1 MTFRVIGFVFRKN
14 DRGWGRMLLKGI
26 ENEQLIE
33 RSDEWLLLKRISENK
48 QSANIY
54 KMVHS
59 IHQESVSNLYYEL
72 EMVKLLQS
80 KYTLQPIQ
88 IEQQDMNHLLV
99 FQDDKSVSFNK
110 YLMKPLPILTFLKIA
125 LEMANSFIDIH
136 RSSIVYRNIH
146 RRNFLINEKTLE
158 IKLINFEHAY
168 KIHRETRYKTEQ
180 QQQLMY
186 RSSYFAPEET
196 GRLNVS
202 IDYRTDLYSLGV
214 LFYEMITGLLPF
226 ATENSPQLFYEII
239 TNEPIPVT
247 EVNHKIP
254 QPIANI
260 IAKLLCK
267 NKDDRYQSAIGLK
280 EDLYYCWNMLV
291 NNEPLTEFE
300 LGTHDEAIF
309 TGLSATIPS
318 RERVVQSIMN
328 RFNGFNEQQ
337 HYTVFIEGNSGSGKT
352 EILNRL
358 KNELAQQNTAIL
370 EVNLNPTMQNV
381 QLAPIISAIRKQLKH
396 IYMEGTHRV
405 DYIKALFEKENVIFY
420 DEIFQLIPELE
431 WFLSDKMLQ
440 SNIKIQQYP
449 SEVNTFF
456 YRTIHYLIS
465 VLIKSNESFI
475 IMIDNAHLIDS
486 GSLQCLKTMYEE
498 LTSLH
503 FIITYKEDNERVRE
517 LRCFTTDY
525 EQIVLNPLTMEEVYD
540 WLAYSLKE
548 QSTNVRTLASLLFDL
563 TKGNPL
569 FIRELFQ
576 TFMQMNLLYYS
587 LQSECW
593 KIDLQKNT
601 DMKFSDNLI
610 GFFASRIEHLT
621 GIQKEILK
629 VASCIG
635 MTFDFFVLEK
645 FLQIPRDQLIE
656 RLYSLIQEGCIVPLN
671 ERFLLASTF
680 KHVQMVHDMEL
691 AFRFVHAEIHQVV
704 YSEISPGEQIGIHYR
719 LANIIEEASND
730 FVADEVLL
738 KIIYHYNLC
747 RELLSKEEKIKVA
760 KWNLRIG
767 ANMIYTDLFRNST
780 QFLFIAAKLTEEMDW
795 EEEHKHVLELWR
807 VLGISKFMSGF
818 YDEAEAYFN
827 KGLAFAKT
835 TAEKLILYN
844 EKVLFYSSLSSDE
857 KVDENIRKAL
867 ATAIDALRLVN
878 IELKENISIVALLKE
893 YSLLN
898 LALRKKPVEQ
908 LLHLKKNE
916 NETVQL
922 ILKMLLNVA
931 GSALVID
938 EKLFTWITI
947 RSIRLILKHGDVDF
961 ASIIYSNY
969 ASILMGGFNDP
980 KRSYQF
986 GLLAIQHV
994 ERENNIIYKMN
1005 VYMNYG
1011 INVGFWHK
1019 PYVESIYYLKLA
1031 LKFCLYTK
1039 LHNLFAAL
1047 TVSFIHHLTFTQNK
1061 PLQQL
1066 LQQIEDYS
1074 PYLYKT
1080 KNDSP
1085 IDVVHEIKE
1094 WVQALTSHTKQLNW
1108 YLPISKRE
1116 EVSNW
1121 ENHIALRLQ
1130 MSYLFNEE
1138 SVVTDLL
1145 QEQELIKVKINTIAR
1160 PQRMLYSAM
1169 WMVRLLQ
1176 KNDVSQIVR
1185 KTYKK
1190 HIRLTIEQFKQY
1202 IQFSPSNFEHL
1213 YYLLKA
1219 EYSRYLGKSSSA
1231 KLYYDRAIQLASF
1244 NGFLCDKAL
1253 INRCAAL
1260 FYEEQNERQR
1270 AEEYMQQAV
1279 ELLNEWGGYR
1289 LATHWEQQYEHL
1301 LRNKQVTQKNE
1312 VLVPFDMHVVIEV
1325 NEILS
1330 RETKMDEL
1338 IQKVLLLMMKH
1349 ADANRSYFFKMENG
1363 AMQLIAKAALHNHAF
1378 TIDYE
1383 LSEIKKSLSLQS
1395 MLQYVLKSEQHVIID
1410 NTDLPSPFK
1419 LDPNEK
1425 SILCL
1430 PIFYQGN
1437 MTAILYLANTMTPYV
1452 FTNDKI
1458 ELLKMISAQVAIS
1471 MEYTKFYEHLEEQ
1484 VIERTEE
1491 LHEMNI
1497 HLNEMNERLQQNE
1510 TERKLLLQN
1519 ISHDLRS
1526 PITSVLGFIDAIL
1539 DGVVTNPEQ
1548 QREHLKRSR
1557 ERLFSLN
1564 HLIHDLFDLS
1574 QLEAGR
1580 MQFYFKTWSTKEL
1593 FVIFN
1598 EKFRL
1603 DVEQAGLIY
1612 TSAYTI
1618 DGEYYVTLDFARIE
1632 QVLNN
1637 LISNAIKYTTDGK
1650 IHFSMVVEGEKWIC
1664 SVEDSGIGI
1673 PEKEIPFIFD
1683 MHYRATN
1690 NIGGNSNG
1698 IGLAICKQIITHHRG
1713 EIFVKST
1720 EGVGSIFSIS
1730 IAVE

>member
-1 MTFRVIGFVFRKN
+1 
-14 DRGWGRMLLKGI
+14 MLLTGI
-26 ENEQLIE
+26 DNEQVIE
-33 RSDEWLLLKRISENK
+33 RSDEWVLLKRISENK

-54 KMVHS
+54 KIVQS
-59 IHQESVSNLYYEL
+59 IQQESVSNLYYEL

-88 IEQQDMNHLLV
+88 IEQQHMNHLLV
-99 FQDDKSVSFNK
+99 FQDDESISFHK
-110 YLMKPLPILTFLKIA
+110 YLTKPLPILTFLKIA

-180 QQQLMY
+180 QQLMY
-186 RSSYFAPEET
+186 RGSYFAPEET

-214 LFYEMITGLLPF
+214 LFYEMVTGFLPF
-226 ATENSPQLFYEII
+226 ATEDLQQLFYEII
-239 TNEPIPVT
+239 TNEPTAVT
-247 EVNHKIP
+247 EVNPKIP

-260 IAKLLCK
+260 IAKLLRK

-300 LGTHDEAIF
+300 LGTYDEAIF

-318 RERVVQSIMN
+318 RDRVVQSIMN
-328 RFNGFNEQQ
+328 RFNDSNEQQ
-337 HYTVFIEGNSGSGKT
+337 HYTVFIEGHSGSGKT

-358 KNELAQQNTAIL
+358 KNGLAQQNTAIL

-405 DYIKALFEKENVIFY
+405 DYIKALFEKENVVFY

-431 WFLSDKMLQ
+431 WFISDQMFQ

-449 SEVNTFF
+449 TEVNTFF
-456 YRTIHYLIS
+456 YRTIQYLIS
-465 VLIKSNESFI
+465 VLIKSNESFV
-475 IMIDNAHLIDS
+475 IMIDNAHLMDS
-486 GSLQCLKTMYEE
+486 SSLQCLKTIYEE

-517 LRCFTTDY
+517 LRCFMADY
-525 EQIVLNPLTMEEVYD
+525 EHIVLKALTVEEVDD
-540 WLAYSLKE
+540 WLVHSLKG
-548 QSTNVRTLASLLFDL
+548 QSTNVRTLASLFYDL

-587 LQSECW
+587 VQDKCW
-593 KIDLQKNT
+593 KIDLQKMT
-601 DMKFSDNLI
+601 DMKFSDNFI
-610 GFFASRIEHLT
+610 GFFAARIEHLT
-621 GIQKEILK
+621 GVQKEILK

-635 MTFDFFVLEK
+635 TTFDFSVLEK
-645 FLQIPRDQLIE
+645 FLQIPMEQLIKG
-656 RLYSLIQEGCIVPLN
+656 LYSLIQEGCIVPLN

-680 KHVQMVHDMEL
+680 DHVQLLHDMEL
-691 AFRFVHAEIHQVV
+691 TFRFVHAEIHQVV
-704 YSEISPGEQIGIHYR
+704 YSQISVGEQIGIHYR
-719 LANIIEEASND
+719 LATILEQASNEQA
-730 FVADEVLL
+730 ADEELL

-747 RELLSKEEKIKVA
+747 RELLTKEEKNKVA
-760 KWNLRIG
+760 KWNLQTG
-767 ANMIYTDLFRNST
+767 LNMIYSGLFQNAEH
-780 QFLFIAAKLTEEMDW
+780 FLLVAAELTEEMDV
-795 EEEHKHVLELWR
+795 EAEREYVLELCR
-807 VLGISKFMSGF
+807 VLGFSKYTSGF
-818 YDEAEAYFN
+818 YDEAECYFN
-827 KGLAFAKT
+827 KGLAYAKT
-835 TAEKLILYN
+835 VYEKLVLYN
-844 EKVLFYSSLSSDE
+844 EKILFYTSLSSDE
-857 KVDENIRKAL
+857 KEDIYLRKAL
-867 ATAIDALRLVN
+867 ATANEALRLVN
-878 IELKENISIVALLKE
+878 IELKEDISITAILKE

-898 LALRKKPVEQ
+898 LALRKRPIEQ
-908 LLHLKKNE
+908 LLYLKKNE
-916 NETVQL
+916 DETVYL
-922 ILKMLLNVA
+922 TLKILLTVG
-931 GSALVID
+931 GSALIIN
-938 EKLFTWITI
+938 EKLFSWIVI
-947 RSIRLILKHGDVDF
+947 RSLRLLLKHGDVEF
-961 ASIIYSNY
+961 ASLIYANY
-969 ASILMGGFNDP
+969 AGILMGGFNET
-980 KRSYQF
+980 KRGCQF
-986 GLLAIQHV
+986 GLLSIQHV

-1005 VYMNYG
+1005 VYMSYA
-1011 INVGFWHK
+1011 INVGPWHK
-1019 PYVESIYYLKLA
+1019 PYVDSLYYFKLA
-1031 LKFCLYTK
+1031 LKFCLNSN

-1047 TVSFIHHLTFTQNK
+1047 CVSFMHHLMFIQNR
-1061 PLQQL
+1061 PLQEL
-1066 LQQIEDYS
+1066 LQQIEDYNA
-1074 PYLYKT
+1074 YLYRT

-1085 IDVVHEIKE
+1085 IDLVHELKE
-1094 WVQALTSHTKQLNW
+1094 WAQALISHTKQLNW
-1108 YLPISKRE
+1108 HLPISKRDD
-1116 EVSNW
+1116 VSFW
-1121 ENHIALRLQ
+1121 ESHIALRLQ

-1138 SVVTDLL
+1138 KVAIDLL
-1145 QEQELIKVKINTIAR
+1145 EEEALLNLKLSTIAR
-1160 PQRMLYSAM
+1160 PQRIFYSAM
-1169 WMVRLLQ
+1169 WKIRLLK
-1176 KNDVSQIVR
+1176 KNTASKIV
-1185 KTYKK
+1185 KQTYEKY
-1190 HIRLTIEQFKQY
+1190 IRMTIKQFKQY
-1202 IQFSPSNFEHL
+1202 IQYAPSNFEHL

-1219 EYSRYLGKSSSA
+1219 EYSYYLGKSSSA
-1231 KLYYDRAIQLASF
+1231 KLYYDRAIQLGSF

-1253 INRCAAL
+1253 SNRCAAL
-1260 FYEEQNERQR
+1260 FYEQQNERQR

-1279 ELLNEWGGYR
+1279 ELLKEWGAYR
-1289 LATHWEQQYEHL
+1289 LATHWEQQYGYL
-1301 LRNKQVTQKNE
+1301 LYNKQLTQKSE
-1312 VLVPFDMHVVIEV
+1312 VHVPFDMHVVIEV

-1349 ADANRSYFFKMENG
+1349 TDANRSYFFKMENG
-1363 AMQLIAKAALHNHAF
+1363 TMQLIAKAALHNHDF

-1383 LSEIKKSLSLQS
+1383 LSEIKKSISLQS

-1419 LDPNEK
+1419 LDSSEK

-1471 MEYTKFYEHLEEQ
+1471 MEYTKIYEHLEEQ
-1484 VIERTEE
+1484 VTERTEE

-1497 HLNEMNERLQQNE
+1497 HLNDMNERLQQNE

-1519 ISHDLRS
+1519 VSHDLRS
-1526 PITSVLGFIDAIL
+1526 PITSVIGYIDAIL
-1539 DGVVTNPEQ
+1539 DGLVTDPKQ
-1548 QREHLKRSR
+1548 QRVHLKRSR
-1557 ERLFSLN
+1557 ERLLSLN

-1580 MQFYFKTWSTKEL
+1580 MPFHFQTWSTKDL
-1593 FVIFN
+1593 FIIFN
-1598 EKFRL
+1598 EKFCL

-1612 TSAYTI
+1612 TSAYTV
-1618 DGEYYVTLDFARIE
+1618 DGEHYVALDLARIE

-1637 LISNAIKYTTDGK
+1637 LISNAIKYTSTRK
-1650 IHFSMVVEGEKWIC
+1650 IHFSMTVEGGRWIC

-1673 PEKEIPFIFD
+1673 PEKELPFIFD
-1683 MHYRATN
+1683 MHYRASN
-1690 NIGGNSNG
+1690 NKISNSNG
-1698 IGLAICKQIITHHRG
+1698 IGLAICKRILTHHKG
-1713 EIFVKST
+1713 EIFVESM
-1720 EGVGSIFSIS
+1720 EGIGSIFSIS